1 MNFQGRKDKKI
12 TKKAI
17 MAALGVRTTAL
28 AEAEHATKIIS
39 VFGNEGSRCSEE
51 VVDMLE
57 KDEIQQTGA
66 LMAFLV
72 QWEKDHAAM

>member
-1 MNFQGRKDKKI
+1 
-12 TKKAI
+12 
-17 MAALGVRTTAL
+17 MAALGLHTTAL

-39 VFGNEGSRCSEE
+39 VFGNEGSRHSQE

-57 KDEIQQTGA
+57 KEEVQRTGE

-72 QWEKDHAAM
+72 RWEKDHATT